1 MCPIHE
7 SDRPNMKLLLSGAAG
22 FFLVGCA
29 TLMSGTDQVIQVT
42 TVCRGVRMPTTCV
55 ASNDKG
61 RWVFE
66 TSSTVQ
72 IKKSA
77 DDLTITCQGGL
88 LGNYSFKAISTAT
101 LPMWG
106 NIIAGGGIGAVV
118 DIKSSTAFE
127 YPTRLVLEPALC
139 KFV

>member
-1 MCPIHE
+1 MRAIHE
-7 SDRPNMKLLLSGAAG
+7 SNRPNMKLLLSGAVG

-29 TLMSGTDQVIQVT
+29 TLLSGTDQVIQVT
-42 TVCRGVRMPTTCV
+42 TVCRGIRMPTTCV

-61 RWVFE
+61 RWIFE
-66 TSSTVQ
+66 TPNAVQ

-88 LGNYSFKAISTAT
+88 LGNYSFKATSTAT

-118 DIKSSTAFE
+118 DMQNSTAFE
-127 YPTRLVLEPALC
+127 YPVRMVFEPAIC

>member
-1 MCPIHE
+1 
-7 SDRPNMKLLLSGAAG
+7 MKSLLLGVVG

-29 TLMSGTDQVIQVT
+29 TLLSGTDQVIQIT
-42 TVCRGVRMPTTCV
+42 PVCRGIRMPTTCV

-66 TSSTVQ
+66 TSNGVQ

-106 NIIAGGGIGAVV
+106 NIIAGGGIGAIV
-118 DIKSSTAFE
+118 DMQSSTAFA
-127 YPTRLVLEPALC
+127 YPSTIVYEPAIC

>member
-1 MCPIHE
+1 
-7 SDRPNMKLLLSGAAG
+7 MKLLLSGAVG

-29 TLMSGTDQVIQVT
+29 TLLSGTDQVIQVT
-42 TVCRGVRMPTTCV
+42 TVCRGIRMPTTCV

-66 TSSTVQ
+66 TSTVVQ
-72 IKKSA
+72 IKKSS

-118 DIKSSTAFE
+118 DMQNSTAFE
-127 YPTRLVLEPALC
+127 YPKRIVYEPAIC